1 MAFDT
6 KPYIIPVFI
15 PHAGCPHQCLFCD
28 QRHTTGMPAEIP
40 TADGLHQEVTTYLNY
55 RRDAD
60 TFTEIA
66 FFGGNF
72 LGLPQHDRLALLT
85 LAAGYV
91 DSGAVNGIRFS
102 TRPDTVTGNRLSD
115 IAPFP
120 VTTIEIGA
128 QSMDDAVLHRNGRGH
143 TAEDTRKAVRLIRDK
158 TTCRLGIQMMVGMV
172 DDTLDKLAL
181 SADHIV
187 DLGPD
192 FVRIYPLLVLKDS
205 PLEKLYHNG
214 QFQPLTVDVAVAR
227 TRIVYQKFK
236 AHGIR
241 VIRMGLQ
248 PTAELNPQ
256 AAVVAGPFHP
266 AFGELVLGAFW
277 YGVIETGLKDQRH
290 HGGPIRI
297 VVNPRNISRVKGQKK
312 RNIEQLRLA
321 FQTAD
326 ITVTSDAELPMESLI
341 VNDVHYRL

>member
-40 TADGLHQEVTTYLNY
+40 TAVVLHQEIATYLKY

-60 TFTEIA
+60 QFTEIA

-72 LGLPQHDRLALLT
+72 LGLPQHDRHTLLNLAS
-85 LAAGYV
+85 GYV
-91 DSGAVNGIRFS
+91 DCGAINGIRFS
-102 TRPDTVTGNRLSD
+102 TRPDTITGNRLSD

-120 VTTIEIGA
+120 VTTIEIGV
-128 QSMDDAVLHRNGRGH
+128 QSMDDAVLHCNGRGH
-143 TAEDTRKAVRLIRDK
+143 AAEDTRKAVKLIRDK

-172 DDTLDKLAL
+172 DDTLEKLTQ
-181 SADHIV
+181 SADQIV
-187 DLGPD
+187 SLGPD

-205 PLEKLYHNG
+205 PLEKLYHHG
-214 QFQPLTVDVAVAR
+214 QFKPLTVDEAVAR
-227 TRIVYQKFK
+227 TRIVYQKFN

-266 AFGELVLGAFW
+266 AFGELVLASLW
-277 YGVIETGLKDQRH
+277 YDTIETSLKDQQH
-290 HGGPIRI
+290 HGSPIRI

-312 RNIEQLRLA
+312 QNIDQLRLA

-341 VNDVHYRL
+341 VNDVHYHL